1 MAMPEPRP
9 ATESALSARGLRDA
23 ALALHLPEA
32 PVAND
37 LDADGGRLVVVTGP
51 NQGGKSTFLRSVGLA
66 QLMLQAGMFVCADAY
81 RGSVCTGVDSHFKRE
96 EDATMR
102 HGKLEEELER
112 MSAIADRIRP
122 GSLLLCNESF
132 SATNEREGSEIARQ
146 VTRALTEA
154 GVRVV
159 FVTHLYDFAVSVR
172 REGSARFLRAER
184 RDDAVRTF
192 RIVPGLPQPT
202 SHGEDSY
209 RRIFATE
216 GRRA

>member
-1 MAMPEPRP
+1 
-9 ATESALSARGLRDA
+9 
-23 ALALHLPEA
+23 
-32 PVAND
+32 
-37 LDADGGRLVVVTGP
+37 
-51 NQGGKSTFLRSVGLA
+51 
-66 QLMLQAGMFVCADAY
+66 
-81 RGSVCTGVDSHFKRE
+81 
-96 EDATMR
+96 MR

-159 FVTHLYDFAVSVR
+159 FVTHLYDFAVSAR
-172 REGSARFLRAER
+172 PEGSARFLRAER